1 MAKIVYLANSFKR
14 GGRCIAGIDLETN
27 RWIRPIGGGYEGA
40 IRSERLINGAEPK
53 LLDIIEIPLGG
64 NANDLGCQPENR
76 ILRPGPWLKV
86 GEIQKDNVLQYIE
99 KTNRLL
105 HNFDKNVPLSEFVS
119 NIPKTEWKSLQ
130 LIPATNACFSKNPWN
145 KTKTEC
151 NLFYSGHWYLLPA
164 PCPEAEQNIGS
175 KADYVLTISLGGPF
189 RRKQQDDLCCWKMVA
204 GVIKL

>member
-1 MAKIVYLANSFKR
+1 MTRIVCLANSFKR

-86 GEIQKDNVLQYIE
+86 GEIEKDDVLQYIE
-99 KTNRLL
+99 KTDRLL
-105 HNFDKNVPLSEFVS
+105 HNFDKNVPLSEFES
-119 NIPKTEWKSLQ
+119 NIKKTEWKSLQ
-130 LIPATNACFSKNPWN
+130 LIHVKNACFSKNPWN
-145 KTKTEC
+145 KIEC
-151 NLFYSGHWYLLPA
+151 NFSYSGHWYLLKTT
-164 PCPEAEQNIGS
+164 CTETELYIGS
-175 KADYVLTISLGGPF
+175 NSDYILTISMGGPY
-189 RRKQQDDLCCWKMVA
+189 RRKPEDYLCCWKMVA
-204 GVIKL
+204 GAIKL